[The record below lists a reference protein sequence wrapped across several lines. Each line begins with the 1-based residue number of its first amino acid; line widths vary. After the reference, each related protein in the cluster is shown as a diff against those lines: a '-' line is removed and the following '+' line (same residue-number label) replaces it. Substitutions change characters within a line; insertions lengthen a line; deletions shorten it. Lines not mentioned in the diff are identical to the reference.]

1 VENEVVST
9 PPPAWNGP
17 LLARAQANTLSGP
30 AESVD
35 VDTSETGSPVAGT
48 DGNHLNEAAGG
59 ACTGTGG
66 GVTVNVAGGLRP
78 AGFPN
83 ELSCDAIAVY
93 CPADRGGVAL
103 PEVQAPPVPVA
114 VAAETIAPF
123 VVAPM
128 WIWTVTG
135 LVSLAVP
142 VKDGVALLD
151 GDLGEFNVTV
161 GAAVFTVNVTGEL
174 VPVSDARVCEASAV

>member
-1 VENEVVST
+1 MIGLVASD
-9 PPPAWNGP
+9 A
-17 LLARAQANTLSGP
+17 
-30 AESVD
+30 
-35 VDTSETGSPVAGT
+35 VDTSDTVSPVFGT
-48 DGNHLNEAAGG
+48 AGNHLNEATGD

-66 GVTVNVAGGLRP
+66 GTTVNVTGALRP
-78 AGFPN
+78 AGFPT

-93 CPADRGGVAL
+93 CPADRAGVAL

-123 VVAPM
+123 VVTPV

-135 LVSLAVP
+135 VVSLAVP
-142 VKDGVALLD
+142 VKDGAALLD

-161 GAAVFTVNVTGEL
+161 GAVVFTVNVTGEL
-174 VPVSDARVCEASAV
+174 SEAGSVWTASAV